1 MKLSEKQSIF
11 LLNAAKLIIWVSE
24 QGQYVTG
31 GELLRTKEQ
40 QQIYFD
46 SGKSKT
52 MDGKH
57 LEKLAIDL
65 SLFINGTYRSDTE
78 AYKPLGQFWVSL
90 HPDNRWGGDW
100 NKDGATGDETFRDPF
115 HFEMR

>member
-40 QQIYFD
+40 QQIYVD

-52 MDGKH
+52 MDGQH
-57 LEKLAIDL
+57 LKKLAIDL
-65 SLFINGTYRSDTE
+65 SLFINGIYRSDTE
-78 AYKPLGQFWVSL
+78 AYKPLGQYWVSL

-100 NKDGATGDETFRDPF
+100 NKDGATGDEKFRDPF

>member
-1 MKLSEKQSIF
+1 MKLSEKQGIF
-11 LLNAAKLIIWVSE
+11 LLNVAKLIQWVND
-24 QGQYVTG
+24 QDQYVTG

-40 QQIYFD
+40 QQIYVD
-46 SGKSKT
+46 SWKSKT
-52 MDGKH
+52 LDGKH

-65 SLFINGTYRSDTE
+65 NLFINGIYRTDTE

-90 HPDNRWGGDW
+90 HSDNRWGGDW
-100 NKDGATGDETFRDPF
+100 NKDGAIEDEKFKDGN

>member
-1 MKLSEKQSIF
+1 MKLSEKQGIF
-11 LLNAAKLIIWVSE
+11 LLNVAKLIIWVSE

-40 QQIYFD
+40 QQIYVD
-46 SGKSKT
+46 SGESKT
-52 MDGKH
+52 LDGKH

-65 SLFINGTYRSDTE
+65 NLFINGVYRRDTE
-78 AYKPLGQFWVSL
+78 SYKPLGQYWVSL
-90 HPDNRWGGDW
+90 HPNNRWGGDW
-100 NKDGATGDETFRDPF
+100 NKDGATDDEEFKDGN